1 MKKKKER
8 ELLIMGITPEELE
21 KTRKFFI
28 VHKSAKKGNSSFQI
42 TKALLDSLDATSL
55 KINKKAR
62 LIISINNFIL
72 TCDVSKESN

>member
-8 ELLIMGITPEELE
+8 ELYFGVPPSELMD
-21 KTRKFFI
+21 KHPDHFI

-42 TKALLDSLDATSL
+42 TKALLDSLDETSL
-55 KINKKAR
+55 KIGKKAR